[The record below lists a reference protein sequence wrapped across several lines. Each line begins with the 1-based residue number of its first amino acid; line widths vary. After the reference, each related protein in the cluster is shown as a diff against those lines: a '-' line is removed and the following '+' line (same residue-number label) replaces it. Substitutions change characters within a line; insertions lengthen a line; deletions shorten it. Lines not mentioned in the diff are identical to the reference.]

1 MSTLIKPNDNRISWH
16 GAVSLEVTPEYV
28 HPWRIP
34 FPDSVLFEENLRE
47 RSGNPA
53 GVRVA
58 FRSDTSTLGGAIWA
72 SEESALFDLTVDDEL
87 IATIDV
93 QDAEPFRFDALPPG
107 EKLIELWF
115 PPFPHVG
122 LRHLE
127 IDEGAT
133 LEPFEDSRPKWIT
146 YGSSITH
153 CRTAESPVY
162 TWPAVVARKAG
173 FNHTNLGYG
182 GQCHLDALIATT
194 MRDLPS
200 DYVSMC
206 VGINI
211 MGAGS
216 LNRRTFRTGI
226 IGFVRIVRE
235 RHPETP
241 FIIMS
246 PIYNPPRESTPN
258 AVGMTLEIMREDVE
272 SAVVALRDHGDENV
286 FYVNGLDIMGPN
298 EIDLLP
304 DQLHP
309 GPEGYK
315 VMGERFYERAVKPIF
330 LEGRRAHRA

>member
-1 MSTLIKPNDNRISWH
+1 MSVLIKPNDNRISWH
-16 GAVSLEVTPEYV
+16 GAVSLETTANYV

-34 FPDSVLFEENLRE
+34 FSDSVLFEENLRE
-47 RSGNPA
+47 RSGNTA
-53 GVRVA
+53 GIRLA
-58 FRSDTSTLGGAIWA
+58 FRSDTKSLSGAIWA
-72 SEESALFDLTVDDEL
+72 SEGAARLDLTVDDQL
-87 IATIDV
+87 LATIDV
-93 QDAEPFRFDALPPG
+93 NDAESFYFDALPSG

-122 LRHLE
+122 LRYLE
-127 IDEGAT
+127 IDDGAT
-133 LEPFEDSRPKWIT
+133 LAPFEDLRPKWIT

-153 CRTAESPVY
+153 CRTAESPIY

-173 FNHTNLGYG
+173 LNHTNLGYG

-194 MRDLPS
+194 MRDLPA
-200 DYVSMC
+200 DYLSMC

-235 RHPETP
+235 RHPNTP
-241 FIIMS
+241 FIVMS
-246 PIYNPPRESTPN
+246 PIFNPPRESTPN
-258 AVGMTLEIMREDVE
+258 AVGMTLEIMREDIE

-286 FYVNGLDIMGPN
+286 HYVNGLDIMGPN
-298 EIDLLP
+298 EIHLLP

-330 LEGRRAHRA
+330 LDGHRAHRT